1 MDIDTFDI
9 IVRHKRKTGGLAFP
23 RNGHPDRDDW
33 PEYGMTLL
41 DYFAGQ
47 ALAGYMTLAAYPQ
60 APNDNDMAHYC
71 YNVAA
76 EMLKEKRRIEE

>member
-9 IVRHKRKTGGLAFP
+9 IVRHKRKTGGLAC
-23 RNGHPDRDDW
+23 
-33 PEYGMTLL
+33 GMTLL

-47 ALAGYMTLAAYPQ
+47 ALAGYMTLAAHPQ
-60 APNDNDMAHYC
+60 APNDDAMAHYC